1 MRNPEEFQ
9 RAASTSLLALG
20 TRMELWRPGELR
32 NGGFKIRCAVSYIC
46 DWASTGQ
53 LCLRPRRYRQKH

>member
-46 DWASTGQ
+46 D
-53 LCLRPRRYRQKH
+53 